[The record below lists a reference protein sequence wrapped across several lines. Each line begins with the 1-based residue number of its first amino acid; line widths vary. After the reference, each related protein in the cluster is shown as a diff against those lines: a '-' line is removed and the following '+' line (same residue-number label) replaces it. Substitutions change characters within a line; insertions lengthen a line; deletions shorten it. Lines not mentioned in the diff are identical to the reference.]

1 MTGILAANCLY
12 SCASWSSDDVCA
24 WHLARQI
31 CQAPR
36 KMPTEVASAVAA
48 VIRSCISTPP
58 CSTSSER
65 YLPGHRLQDF
75 LSLLT
80 SVLHDPV
87 EKIHCPSPHTV
98 TVAVEIDYEI
108 HNPVVQVPVICF
120 AQPELSPIQVACSS
134 CHYGQ
139 SKSHGKSHRRVATQ
153 KTAESR

>member
-1 MTGILAANCLY
+1 MTRILAANCLY
-12 SCASWSSDDVCA
+12 PCASWSSNDVCA
-24 WHLARQI
+24 RHLARQI
-31 CQAPR
+31 CQAAR
-36 KMPTEVASAVAA
+36 KMPTEVASAAA
-48 VIRSCISTPP
+48 VLMYSCILRRP

-65 YLPGHRLQDF
+65 YLPIRRFQDF

-87 EKIHCPSPHTV
+87 EKIRCPSPHTV
-98 TVAVEIDYEI
+98 TVVVEIDYEI

-134 CHYGQ
+134 RHYGQ
-139 SKSHGKSHRRVATQ
+139 SQNHGKSHHRVATQ